1 MPDKFADRS
10 NVVTTVA
17 FALKRDLT
25 TLCGPRGEH
34 DTRESWLRRGAR
46 AAGISYRQARSF
58 FYCEHGDPR
67 SGAALRVQDAL
78 ARRRNAAA
86 EQQAEEAAARD
97 EFRAALR
104 RIEILEQRL
113 AAFDPDVARAMA
125 DAALGGLAQA
135 RRVDRPVDQE

>member
-17 FALKRDLT
+17 FELKRDMT
-25 TLCGPRGEH
+25 AVCGPRHEH

-58 FYCEHGDPR
+58 FYCEHEDPR
-67 SGAALRVQDAL
+67 SAAALKLRDAL
-78 ARRRNAAA
+78 EKRRQAAL
-86 EQQAEEAAARD
+86 EQQVQEDIARA
-97 EFRAALR
+97 EFRAALH
-104 RIEILEQRL
+104 RIQIIEERL

-135 RRVDRPVDQE
+135 RRVHRSMDQE